1 MKNLKTLS
9 INEAQR
15 LNAGYKIYIC
25 PWNDYSSRSYWSTY
39 GHAIKCAYKH
49 GLFIVPIAMIKEAIK
64 IQFGF

>member
-1 MKNLKTLS
+1 MKS
-9 INEAQR
+9 MNEQEMR
-15 LNAGYKIYIC
+15 QVNAGYKIYIC

-49 GLFIVPIAMIKEAIK
+49 GLFNVPIAMIRAAIK